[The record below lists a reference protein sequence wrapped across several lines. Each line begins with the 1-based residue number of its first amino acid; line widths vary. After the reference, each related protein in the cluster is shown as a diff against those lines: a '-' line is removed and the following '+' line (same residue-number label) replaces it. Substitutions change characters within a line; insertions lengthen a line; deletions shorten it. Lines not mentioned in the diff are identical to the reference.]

1 MAGVRWKNGANGHR
15 IIHVLGHGNVRL
27 DYMVA
32 TCFCPPCPIDGFI
45 YTLCHKD
52 SDPNNCCSGNLEWR
66 RVQPVRDKMT
76 DLLKVKIRPV
86 GNIWLFEDGIGKAT
100 LLGKATKIGDNF
112 RKNYILV
119 KKFVMCN

>member
-1 MAGVRWKNGANGHR
+1 MNKSNEKVIDGKRCRLFKLCVLWVCDNGWNVYRCDGDRMAGVRWKNGANGHR

-66 RVQPVRDKMT
+66 RVQPVR
-76 DLLKVKIRPV
+76 IR
-86 GNIWLFEDGIGKAT
+86 
-100 LLGKATKIGDNF
+100 
-112 RKNYILV
+112 
-119 KKFVMCN
+119 